1 VVVVEVRYLE
11 WHQMEEAAHLDQV
24 VAAAQVVMQQIKQV
38 VLALVDK
45 DSQAVVKPHL
55 VEQAEILMEQ
65 VAVALEQLAAML
77 LYIPRAM
84 EEQELPMQSAVEANI
99 MLAVVAVVMLIIQV
113 AEPLALLL
121 QVAVQEA
128 LAAAAQVVV

>member
-1 VVVVEVRYLE
+1 VVAEQVHYLE

-24 VAAAQVVMQQIKQV
+24 VVEHLAIAQVAPV

-45 DSQAVVKPHL
+45 DSQAAVMPHL

-65 VAVALEQLAAML
+65 VAVALDQLAAML
-77 LYIPRAM
+77 LYMLGAM

-99 MLAVVAVVMLIIQV
+99 MVAVAVAVMLIIQ
-113 AEPLALLL
+113 L
-121 QVAVQEA
+121 AVQ
-128 LAAAAQVVV
+128 LDLLSQVVD